1 MVVRGPVP
9 NTAMEPME
17 SVEPDEATPAAMD
30 DEVTAAETTV
40 KGVTASVADAAEAMT
55 ASVAAAMTST
65 VAASM
70 ATTTMPTAAGLRDLG
85 QADDGG
91 NKQN

>member
-1 MVVRGPVP
+1 MVVGGPVP

-40 KGVTASVADAAEAMT
+40 KGVTASMADAAEAMT
-55 ASVAAAMTST
+55 ASVAAAMTTT
-65 VAASM
+65 VTASM
-70 ATTTMPTAAGLRDLG
+70 ATTMPTAAGIRDLR

-91 NKQN
+91 NKQS